1 MREEEKDHRAF
12 WRRVEAELGS
22 SRRRGLVQKRNVSDL
37 VPSFVVDEGLSNN
50 MATPVKGKR
59 PRTRQTM
66 LLGPAEIS
74 AYQSQGIGVNQS
86 VLLGHACKAAALD
99 LEELLLPMDALQGTA
114 ASRLDPAPPCPPAV
128 TNNATANVNSSS
140 SSSSSSSD
148 SEVEAGMEQLSSYER
163 KRLRNIRENAKF
175 LADLNIQKAVE
186 SLKEVNKRS
195 HRSRVKVKQP
205 PLPLRKPSRRLRK
218 LDPSGVPL
226 PEEQPLLTPA
236 ESHVLR
242 ASGPLKMEATNLSTE
257 EQNALLE
264 VWRKSEQ
271 IVETDGREPCGSAW
285 LLGLRQGNCR
295 IAKVMREKICSV
307 AVHPT
312 MDHVLVAAGDSQ
324 GNVVFWDLDSSPG
337 EAAAVTLFRPHVDRV
352 SCLCFPPTQRTRLY
366 SSSLDDSLRCADLH
380 HGVFDE
386 VYAGKSS
393 PPVGLTSFDF
403 QSEDGASLLVGRCD
417 GAVELVDCRSPRK
430 CGEQQWMVHQKRVH
444 SVHVH
449 PTQRHYFVTASTDCT
464 VQIHDVRAMGVGQR
478 SGTAANAVAVL
489 QQHSRV
495 VHSAYFSPLTG
506 SRLLTTSIDNSMHVY
521 DTRVLGSQI
530 TRTAK
535 ICHNNHTGRW
545 LVPMRAMWVPGGEDM
560 WMCGSMEWPR
570 HLDVFSATGQKLLVV
585 GKEEIS
591 SICTVITFHPTRPVL
606 VACNSSGKVHLFAGL
621 PGSLCQDSAAGT
633 V

>member
-1 MREEEKDHRAF
+1 MSSPR
-12 WRRVEAELGS
+12 AELDS

-37 VPSFVVDEGLSNN
+37 VPSFVVDEGLSAA
-50 MATPVKGKR
+50 MATR
-59 PRTRQTM
+59 PRRRQSM

-74 AYQSQGIGVNQS
+74 AYQSQGVGVNQS
-86 VLLGHACKAAALD
+86 ELLGRARKVAALD
-99 LEELLLPMDALQGTA
+99 LEELSLPMAALQGTA
-114 ASRLDPAPPCPPAV
+114 APRLDPAPPCPPAV
-128 TNNATANVNSSS
+128 TSNAAANVNSSS
-140 SSSSSSSD
+140 SSSSSSD
-148 SEVEAGMEQLSSYER
+148 SEMEAGMEQLSSSER
-163 KRLRNIRENAKF
+163 KRLRNIQENAKF
-175 LADLNIQKAVE
+175 LAALNIQKEVE

-195 HRSRVKVKQP
+195 HSSRVKVKQP
-205 PLPLRKPSRRLRK
+205 PLPLRKLSRRLRK

-226 PEEQPLLTPA
+226 PEKQPLLTAA
-236 ESHVLR
+236 ESHVKLR
-242 ASGPLKMEATNLSTE
+242 ASGPLKMEATNLSME

-264 VWRKSEQ
+264 VWRKSE
-271 IVETDGREPCGSAW
+271 IVETDGREPCDSAW

-312 MDHVLVAAGDSQ
+312 MDHVLMAAGDSQ

-352 SCLCFPPTQRTRLY
+352 SCLCFPPTQPTHLY
-366 SSSLDDSLRCADLH
+366 SSSFDDSLRCADLH

-386 VYAGKSS
+386 VYAGESNEH
-393 PPVGLTSFDF
+393 VGLTSFDF
-403 QSEDGASLLVGRCD
+403 QAEDGASLLVGRRD

-430 CGEQQWMVHQKRVH
+430 CGEQKWMVHQKRVH

-478 SGTAANAVAVL
+478 SGTAATAVAVL

-521 DTRVLGSQI
+521 QTRVLGSQI
-530 TRTAK
+530 TRTAR
-535 ICHNNHTGRW
+535 ICHNNDTGRW
-545 LVPMRAMWVPGGEDM
+545 LLPMRAIWVPGGEDM

-591 SICTVITFHPTRPVL
+591 SICTVIAFHPTRPVL
-606 VACNSSGKVHLFAGL
+606 VACNSNGKVHLFAG
-621 PGSLCQDSAAGT
+621 
-633 V
+633 